1 MYSSLTNHNS
11 RFAASRDPVPIKVV
25 AAFLRLGQ
33 KYDFEAIRIEALH
46 RIFYEVPTTLED
58 YDTLKTGSQIQK
70 TSVLFWI
77 DMLTVAHEHNLQSV
91 LPFALY
97 MCSTMIFF
105 GSSTISEETDCDEYK
120 ARLAIDDRMK
130 CLSSYRT
137 LLRTQNDTTFAWL
150 DCEDAYGSCDHVMDC
165 HLHRNYLIREYF
177 FNRSTIGDWRNGR
190 MVSRGVRIGV
200 HAYPVMQSR
209 TRSIPLGD
217 VSFGKG
223 SQRPSNCLHGRNSER
238 NEWSVYVLLIS
249 SSSSLLITLYKPP
262 VESKVAIGLLITGKA
277 TSWHVYTIGRSNPSG
292 DAAVACVCTL
302 QVIYVVS
309 CTLFL
314 CIDILYVRRDIVI

>member
-1 MYSSLTNHNS
+1 M
-11 RFAASRDPVPIKVV
+11 PIKVV

-177 FNRSTIGDWRNGR
+177 FNRSTIGGLEKWENGL
-190 MVSRGVRIGV
+190 SGGANRG
-200 HAYPVMQSR
+200 
-209 TRSIPLGD
+209 
-217 VSFGKG
+217 
-223 SQRPSNCLHGRNSER
+223 
-238 NEWSVYVLLIS
+238 
-249 SSSSLLITLYKPP
+249 
-262 VESKVAIGLLITGKA
+262 
-277 TSWHVYTIGRSNPSG
+277 
-292 DAAVACVCTL
+292 ACV
-302 QVIYVVS
+302 S
-309 CTLFL
+309 CDAIANEIHTTGRRFFWQRLPEAFKLPAWEELREERVECVCITHLFTIKL
-314 CIDILYVRRDIVI
+314 TYYAL